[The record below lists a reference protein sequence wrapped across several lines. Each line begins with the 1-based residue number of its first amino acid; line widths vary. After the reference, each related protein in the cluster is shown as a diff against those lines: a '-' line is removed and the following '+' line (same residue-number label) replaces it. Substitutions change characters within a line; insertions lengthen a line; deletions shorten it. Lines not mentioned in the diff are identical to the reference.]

1 MKKALTIGLALV
13 LAAGLTG
20 CAGQKPQ
27 ETSAPTTAAGTTTAG
42 TGEETTAA
50 ETSKENDE
58 AGGTGTIDLSLFE
71 DDDIGVCLVINTN
84 LGDKSICDLSY
95 AGLKQV
101 EADYGVR
108 VKCIELGGDATKQ
121 IPTFI
126 DLAEDP
132 SWDIIITGTP
142 NMREAMLEVAGDYP
156 EQIFILYDS
165 AAANESEGITAADYP
180 NVYSMEHA
188 QNEGSYV
195 VGAAAAMLTTSGNEK
210 TNDEHIIGFVGGGQN
225 TAIEDFLVGYIEGAK
240 AVDPEIKVLISYIG
254 SFADSA
260 KGKELAMAQIDQGAD
275 VVFAVAGGAGLGV
288 LAGCAE
294 KNVYAIGV
302 DGDQYEILKNDD
314 PVTAAAICTSMQ
326 KKCDQTV
333 YNCVSR
339 ALEGT
344 LPFGTYDKLGL
355 ADGVVGAADNEN
367 FQAIFDAAQIKKLKD
382 IEAKVASGEV
392 KVFSAIGAD
401 DSAIQEI
408 KNSVQ

>member
-27 ETSAPTTAAGTTTAG
+27 ETSAPTTAAGTTAG

>member
-20 CAGQKPQ
+20 CAGQKTQ
-27 ETSAPTTAAGTTTAG
+27 ETSAPTTAAGTTAG

>member
-1 MKKALTIGLALV
+1 MKKAVAMGLVMMVMISGLA
-13 LAAGLTG
+13 GCTG
-20 CAGQKPQ
+20 GGKG
-27 ETSAPTTAAGTTTAG
+27 ETKEVTSA
-42 TGEETTAA
+42 
-50 ETSKENDE
+50 SSNE
-58 AGGTGTIDLSLFE
+58 AGVTENESTKAGENGIDLSKFA

-95 AGLKQV
+95 AGLKQI
-101 EADYGVR
+101 ETDYGVR
-108 VKCIELGGDATKQ
+108 VKCIELGGDVTKQ

-132 SWDIIITGTP
+132 DWDIIITGTP
-142 NMREAMLEVAGDYP
+142 NMREGMLEVAGDFP
-156 EQIFILYDS
+156 EQLFILYD
-165 AAANESEGITAADYP
+165 AAVANESEGITAEDYP

-195 VGAAAAMLTTSGNEK
+195 VGAAAAMLTTSGDEK

-240 AVDPEIKVLISYIG
+240 MVDPDIKVLISYIG
-254 SFADSA
+254 SFNDSA
-260 KGKELAMAQIDQGAD
+260 KGKEMSMAQIDQGAD

-288 LAGCAE
+288 LSGCAE
-294 KNVYAIGV
+294 KGVYAIGV
-302 DGDQYEILKNDD
+302 DGDQYEILKEDD

-344 LPFGTYDKLGL
+344 LPFGTYDKVGL
-355 ADGVVGAADNEN
+355 SGGVVGIADNEN
-367 FQAIFDAAQIKKLKD
+367 FRSIFSEEQIAQLKE

-392 KVFSAIGAD
+392 SVFSAIGAED
-401 DSAIQEI
+401 AAIQEI